1 MGHGETVPINANLNE
16 MVLNMR
22 IKNTSNCNTQFINGL
37 NTEQSIVGNM
47 NRRSTLIV
55 VAMLLLMIPL
65 STISGQANN
74 DETECNIIIDWSNG
88 TSSEHAYVINNWDLV
103 NDSQTEVHWSHENQ
117 SGQILENGTIY
128 PSWNENN
135 TQARIILPTNI
146 DLGDSISIDVKASET
161 EIFCSRTID
170 ITYWN
175 QPINDHEITRTT
187 TWMLEQTGGD
197 GQEYELEFT
206 GRGWQLRNGN
216 QLESNEL
223 GAGNLSIIS
232 DDGETRIET
241 EINLDRVWLNESMTG
256 IELEQQQ
263 FEMFGNGSMFFI
275 VQDEVGTETVA
286 EINISDSYITRTIAN
301 GVPSEQVRLEGTGN
315 LLSNGT
321 NDDESIDLNG
331 EVSVFLYELHTE
343 NGEVLLSNYLL
354 EAYAE
359 MVLIDGNNRFTLD
372 LDEFIIHETWENGE
386 QVDQLNRIKGD
397 GTFDFA
403 ESEDGATIIV
413 NGTVPV
419 FWLESQDGMTTVNTI
434 LMDGD
439 ISGDVTGEIG
449 LVVEIV
455 ETGQQQ
461 NHTGQSFD
469 VNVIKNENW
478 LNISQITGIGSNF
491 DLEAEHNLTFEYQ
504 VPEEHWLNRT
514 VRYKYVE
521 DSGEINDEYPERSP
535 IVVDPSEP
543 SNESILG
550 SVNISREL
558 GFAPSSMQIGD
569 SLMLDHGDT
578 LKLEIIATDSGS
590 ITRDG
595 HEMDVIH
602 WNGTYTNGGI
612 ARGKIINEGILAGL
626 IAEVSRSIELEIDDL
641 DGELQ
646 FIEIQSLERVISP
659 SIVTEAENT
668 PPSFVELRIREGVLT
683 TEGGEAHLE
692 VVVEDVD
699 WNMQSVEVDLT
710 SIGYGIVSFND
721 VGIDGDS
728 TVHDDV
734 WTSQVSHLGINHGNE
749 EINITISDG
758 WSTTQVTTS
767 LILTNL
773 APRMTSLNLDPNTV
787 SRGDSVEI
795 TTNVVDAHG
804 VSSVFVD
811 LTGSGGQRFALS
823 QEMGEQWFGSFIV
836 PDGFSPGPQLIA
848 IEMTDN
854 EGAMRLTSLIWQP
867 DGTTIESDRITIL
880 NDGPVLSNL
889 TISRQGNLVD
899 DFLVPNLGEE
909 DIPHVISIEVYDPDG
924 ISVVQVQL
932 GILAEIGNSD
942 DWVPMNDDGTGG
954 DLVADDGIYSLT
966 IQTRSTMPTGST
978 EIELRGIDNYLES
991 TPGNERG
998 FTVTLSDKFS
1008 EGIGSEWA
1016 DSTALILIAVG
1027 IFSIL
1032 SILGGI
1038 IVLKNANFDEE

>member
-1 MGHGETVPINANLNE
+1 
-16 MVLNMR
+16 
-22 IKNTSNCNTQFINGL
+22 
-37 NTEQSIVGNM
+37 M
-47 NRRSTLIV
+47 NRRNTLIV
-55 VAMLLLMIPL
+55 VSMLLLMVPL
-65 STISGQANN
+65 SPISGQAIN
-74 DETECNIIIDWSNG
+74 DETQCKIIVDWSNG
-88 TSSEHAYVINNWDLV
+88 TNSEHAYIINNLSLV
-103 NDSQTEVHWSHENQ
+103 NETEVHWSHENQ
-117 SGQILENGTIY
+117 SGQVLDSGIIYPNWTENG
-128 PSWNENN
+128 
-135 TQARIILPTNI
+135 TQARIILPTII
-146 DLGDSISIDVKASET
+146 DLGDSISIDVKVSET
-161 EIFCSRTID
+161 EISCSRIID

-187 TWMLEQTGGD
+187 TWILEQSGGD

-241 EINLDRVWLNESMTG
+241 EINLDRVWLNESMNG

-275 VQDEVGTETVA
+275 VDDEVGTETIA
-286 EINISDSYITRTIAN
+286 QINISDSYITRTIAN
-301 GVPSEQVRLEGTGN
+301 GVPSEQVRIEGTGN

-321 NDDESIDLNG
+321 NDDESIELDG

-343 NGEVLLSNYLL
+343 DGEVLLSNYLL

-359 MVLIDGNNRFTLD
+359 MVLIDGNDRFTLD
-372 LDEFIIHETWENGE
+372 LDEFIIHETWENGV
-386 QVDQLNRIKGD
+386 QTDQLNRIKGD

-469 VNVIKNENW
+469 VNVIRNENW
-478 LNISQITGIGSNF
+478 LNISQITGLGSNL
-491 DLEAEHNLTFEYQ
+491 DLEAEHNLTYQYQ
-504 VPEEHWLNRT
+504 VPEEHWRNRT

-521 DSGEINDEYPERSP
+521 DSGQINDEYPERSP
-535 IVVDPSEP
+535 IVSEPSEP

-558 GFAPSSMQIGD
+558 GFAPSSMEIGD

-578 LKLEIIATDSGS
+578 LKLEIIATEAGS
-590 ITRDG
+590 VTRDG
-595 HEMDVIH
+595 HVMDVIH
-602 WNGTYTNGGI
+602 WNGTYTNGGL
-612 ARGKIINEGILAGL
+612 ASGKIINEGILAGL
-626 IAEVSRSIELEIDDL
+626 VAEVSRSIDLEIDEL
-641 DGELQ
+641 DGKLE

-668 PPSFVELRIREGVLT
+668 PPTFVELRIREGALT
-683 TEGGEAHLE
+683 TEGGDAHLE

-699 WNMQSVEVDLT
+699 WNMQSVQVDLS
-710 SIGYGIVSFND
+710 SIGMGVVSFND
-721 VGIDGDS
+721 VGIDGDA

-734 WTSQVSHLGINHGNE
+734 WTSQVSHNGINHGNQ

-758 WSTTQVTTS
+758 WSTTQLTTS

-773 APRMTSLNLDPNTV
+773 APRMTLLDLSPTTV
-787 SRGDSVEI
+787 SRGDSV
-795 TTNVVDAHG
+795 NVLANIVDGHG

-811 LTGSGGQRFALS
+811 LTRQGGQRFALT
-823 QEMGEQWFGSFIV
+823 QEMGDRWTGSFVV

-854 EGAMRLTSLIWQP
+854 EGAMRLTSLIWRT

-880 NDGPVLSNL
+880 NDGPLLSNL
-889 TISRQGNLVD
+889 TISRQENFVD
-899 DFLVPNLGEE
+899 DFLVPNLGEQE
-909 DIPHVISIEVYDPDG
+909 ITHVISIEVYDPDG

-932 GILAEIGNSD
+932 GILAEIGNAD

-978 EIELRGIDNYLES
+978 EIEFRGIDNYLES
-991 TPGNERG
+991 TPGNERA
-998 FTVTLSDKFS
+998 FTVTLSDKSS
-1008 EGIGSEWA
+1008 EGIGSEWT

-1027 IFSIL
+1027 IFLLL

>member
-1 MGHGETVPINANLNE
+1 MGHEEAVPIDRDVKG

-22 IKNTSNCNTQFINGL
+22 MNHRSDINTQFINGL
-37 NTEQSIVGNM
+37 KMEQNLEYIM
-47 NRRSTLIV
+47 IRRNTLIV
-55 VAMLLLMIPL
+55 VGMLLLMMPV
-65 STISGQANN
+65 STISGQITT
-74 DETECNIIIDWSNG
+74 DESECNIIVDWSNG
-88 TSSEHAYVINNWDLV
+88 TSSEHAYLITNWDSV
-103 NDSQTEVHWSHENQ
+103 NDTQTEIYWTHENQ
-117 SGQILENGTIY
+117 SGQTLDNGTIY
-128 PSWNENN
+128 PNWNENN
-135 TQARIILPTNI
+135 TQPRIILPTI
-146 DLGDSISIDVKASET
+146 ISLGDSISIDVRASET

-170 ITYWN
+170 VTYWN

-187 TWMLEQTGGD
+187 TWMLEQNGGD

-263 FEMFGNGSMFFI
+263 FEMFGNGSMLFI
-275 VQDEVGTETVA
+275 VKDAVGTETVA
-286 EINISDSYITRTIAN
+286 EINISDSYITRTIAD

-321 NDDESIDLNG
+321 NDDESIELDG

-343 NGEVLLSNYLL
+343 NGEVLVSNYLL

-386 QVDQLNRIKGD
+386 QTDQLNRIKGD

-455 ETGQQQ
+455 ENGQQQ

-602 WNGTYTNGGI
+602 WNGTYTSGGF
-612 ARGKIINEGILAGL
+612 ASGKIINEGILAGL
-626 IAEVSRSIELEIDDL
+626 IAEVSRSTELEIDDL
-641 DGELQ
+641 NGDLQ

-659 SIVTEAENT
+659 SIVTESENT

-728 TVHDDV
+728 AVHDDI

-749 EINITISDG
+749 EINISLSDG

-773 APRMTSLNLDPNTV
+773 APRMTSLNLEPNTV

-795 TTNVVDAHG
+795 ETNIVDAHG

-823 QEMGEQWFGSFIV
+823 QGTGGQWLGSFIV

-854 EGAMRLTSLIWQP
+854 EGAMRLTSLLWQP
-867 DGTTIESDRITIL
+867 DGTTIESNRITVL
-880 NDGPVLSNL
+880 NDGPILSNL
-889 TISRQGNLVD
+889 SISRQGNFVD
-899 DFLVPNLGEE
+899 NFLVPNLGEA

-998 FTVTLSDKFS
+998 FTVTLSEKSS

-1027 IFSIL
+1027 IFLFL

-1038 IVLKNANFDEE
+1038 IVLKNANFDDE

>member
-1 MGHGETVPINANLNE
+1 
-16 MVLNMR
+16 
-22 IKNTSNCNTQFINGL
+22 
-37 NTEQSIVGNM
+37 M
-47 NRRSTLIV
+47 NRRNTLIV
-55 VAMLLLMIPL
+55 VSMLLLMVPF
-65 STISGQANN
+65 SPISGQAIN
-74 DETECNIIIDWSNG
+74 DETQCKIIVDWSNG
-88 TSSEHAYVINNWDLV
+88 TNSEHAYIINNLSLV
-103 NDSQTEVHWSHENQ
+103 NETEVHWSHENQ
-117 SGQILENGTIY
+117 SGQVLDSGIIYPNWTENG
-128 PSWNENN
+128 
-135 TQARIILPTNI
+135 TQARIILPTII
-146 DLGDSISIDVKASET
+146 DLGDSISIDVKVSET
-161 EIFCSRTID
+161 EISCSRIID

-187 TWMLEQTGGD
+187 TWILEQSGGD

-241 EINLDRVWLNESMTG
+241 EINLDRVWLNESMNG

-275 VQDEVGTETVA
+275 VDDEVGTETIA
-286 EINISDSYITRTIAN
+286 QINISDSYITRTIAN
-301 GVPSEQVRLEGTGN
+301 GVPSEQVRIEGTGN

-321 NDDESIDLNG
+321 NDDESIELDG

-343 NGEVLLSNYLL
+343 DGEVLLSNYLL

-359 MVLIDGNNRFTLD
+359 MVLIDGNDRFTLD
-372 LDEFIIHETWENGE
+372 LDEFIIHETWENGV
-386 QVDQLNRIKGD
+386 QTDQLNRIKGD

-469 VNVIKNENW
+469 VNVIRNENW
-478 LNISQITGIGSNF
+478 LNISQITGLGSNL
-491 DLEAEHNLTFEYQ
+491 DLEAEHNLTYQYQ
-504 VPEEHWLNRT
+504 VPEEHWRNRT

-521 DSGEINDEYPERSP
+521 DSGQINDEYPERSP
-535 IVVDPSEP
+535 IVSEPSEP

-558 GFAPSSMQIGD
+558 GFAPSSMEIGD

-578 LKLEIIATDSGS
+578 LKLEIIATEAGS
-590 ITRDG
+590 VTRDG
-595 HEMDVIH
+595 HVMDVIH
-602 WNGTYTNGGI
+602 WNGTYTNGGL
-612 ARGKIINEGILAGL
+612 ASGKIINEGILAGL
-626 IAEVSRSIELEIDDL
+626 VAEVSRSIDLEIDEL
-641 DGELQ
+641 DGKLE

-668 PPSFVELRIREGVLT
+668 PPTFVELRIREGALT
-683 TEGGEAHLE
+683 TEGGDAHLE

-699 WNMQSVEVDLT
+699 WNMQSVQVDLS
-710 SIGYGIVSFND
+710 SIGMGVVSFND
-721 VGIDGDS
+721 VGIDGDA

-734 WTSQVSHLGINHGNE
+734 WTSQVSHNGINHGNQ

-758 WSTTQVTTS
+758 WSTTQLTTS

-773 APRMTSLNLDPNTV
+773 APRMTLLDLSPTTV
-787 SRGDSVEI
+787 SRGDSV
-795 TTNVVDAHG
+795 NVLANIVDGHG

-811 LTGSGGQRFALS
+811 LTRQGGQRFALT
-823 QEMGEQWFGSFIV
+823 QEMGDRWTGSFVV

-854 EGAMRLTSLIWQP
+854 EGSMRLTSLIWRT

-880 NDGPVLSNL
+880 NDGPLLSNL
-889 TISRQGNLVD
+889 TISRQENFVD
-899 DFLVPNLGEE
+899 DFLVPNLGEQE
-909 DIPHVISIEVYDPDG
+909 ITHVISIEVYDPDG

-932 GILAEIGNSD
+932 GILAEIGNAD

-978 EIELRGIDNYLES
+978 EIEFRGIDNYLES
-991 TPGNERG
+991 TPGNERA
-998 FTVTLSDKFS
+998 FTVTLSDKSS
-1008 EGIGSEWA
+1008 EGIGSEWT

-1027 IFSIL
+1027 IFLLL

-1038 IVLKNANFDEE
+1038 IVLKNANLDEE

>member
-1 MGHGETVPINANLNE
+1 
-16 MVLNMR
+16 
-22 IKNTSNCNTQFINGL
+22 
-37 NTEQSIVGNM
+37 M
-47 NRRSTLIV
+47 NRRNTLIV
-55 VAMLLLMIPL
+55 VSMLLLMMPF
-65 STISGQANN
+65 SSISGQAIN
-74 DETECNIIIDWSNG
+74 DETQCKIIVDWSNG
-88 TSSEHAYVINNWDLV
+88 TNSEHAYIINNLSLV
-103 NDSQTEVHWSHENQ
+103 NETEVHWSHENQ
-117 SGQILENGTIY
+117 SGQVLDSGIIYPNWTENG
-128 PSWNENN
+128 
-135 TQARIILPTNI
+135 TQARIILPTII
-146 DLGDSISIDVKASET
+146 DLGDSISIDVKVSET
-161 EIFCSRTID
+161 EISCSRIID

-175 QPINDHEITRTT
+175 QPINDHEITRST
-187 TWMLEQTGGD
+187 TWILEQSGGD

-241 EINLDRVWLNESMTG
+241 EINLDRVWLNESMNG

-275 VQDEVGTETVA
+275 VDDEVGTETIA
-286 EINISDSYITRTIAN
+286 QINISDSYITRTIAN
-301 GVPSEQVRLEGTGN
+301 GVPSEQVRIEGTGN

-321 NDDESIDLNG
+321 NDDESIELDG

-343 NGEVLLSNYLL
+343 DGEVLLSNYLL

-359 MVLIDGNNRFTLD
+359 MVLIDGNDRFTLD
-372 LDEFIIHETWENGE
+372 LDEFIIHETWENGV
-386 QVDQLNRIKGD
+386 QTDQLNRIKGD

-469 VNVIKNENW
+469 VNVIRNENW
-478 LNISQITGIGSNF
+478 LNISQITGLGSNL
-491 DLEAEHNLTFEYQ
+491 DLEAEHNLTYQYQ
-504 VPEEHWLNRT
+504 VPEEHWRNRT

-521 DSGEINDEYPERSP
+521 DSGQINDEYPERSP
-535 IVVDPSEP
+535 IVSEPSEP

-558 GFAPSSMQIGD
+558 GFAPSSMEIGD

-578 LKLEIIATDSGS
+578 LKLEIIATEAGS
-590 ITRDG
+590 VTRDG
-595 HEMDVIH
+595 HVMDVIH
-602 WNGTYTNGGI
+602 WNGTYTNGGL
-612 ARGKIINEGILAGL
+612 ASGKIINEGILAGL
-626 IAEVSRSIELEIDDL
+626 IAEVSRSIDLEIDEL
-641 DGELQ
+641 DGKLE

-668 PPSFVELRIREGVLT
+668 PPTFVELRIREGALT
-683 TEGGEAHLE
+683 TEGGDAHLE

-699 WNMQSVEVDLT
+699 WNMQSVQVDLS
-710 SIGYGIVSFND
+710 SIGMGVVSFND
-721 VGIDGDS
+721 VGIDGDA

-734 WTSQVSHLGINHGNE
+734 WTSQVSHNGINHGNQ

-758 WSTTQVTTS
+758 WSTTQLTTS

-773 APRMTSLNLDPNTV
+773 APRMTLLDLSPTTV
-787 SRGDSVEI
+787 SRGDSV
-795 TTNVVDAHG
+795 NVLANIVDGHG

-811 LTGSGGQRFALS
+811 LTRQGGQRFALT
-823 QEMGEQWFGSFIV
+823 QEMGDRWTGSFVV

-854 EGAMRLTSLIWQP
+854 EGAMRLTSLIWRT

-880 NDGPVLSNL
+880 NDGPLLSNL
-889 TISRQGNLVD
+889 TISRQENFVD
-899 DFLVPNLGEE
+899 DFLVPNLGEQE
-909 DIPHVISIEVYDPDG
+909 ITHVISIEVYDPDG

-932 GILAEIGNSD
+932 GILAEIGNAD

-978 EIELRGIDNYLES
+978 EIEFRGIDNYLES
-991 TPGNERG
+991 TPGNERA
-998 FTVTLSDKFS
+998 FTVTLSDKSS
-1008 EGIGSEWA
+1008 EGIGSEWT

-1027 IFSIL
+1027 IFLLL

>member
-1 MGHGETVPINANLNE
+1 MKRNHFS
-16 MVLNMR
+16 
-22 IKNTSNCNTQFINGL
+22 KSNTQFINGL
-37 NTEQSIVGNM
+37 NTEQNIEQTM
-47 NRRSTLIV
+47 NRRNTLIV
-55 VAMLLLMIPL
+55 VSMLLLMMPF
-65 STISGQANN
+65 SSISGQAIN
-74 DETECNIIIDWSNG
+74 DETQCKIIVDWSNG
-88 TSSEHAYVINNWDLV
+88 TNSEHAYIINNLSLV
-103 NDSQTEVHWSHENQ
+103 NETEVHWSHENQ
-117 SGQILENGTIY
+117 SGQVLDSGIIYPNWTENG
-128 PSWNENN
+128 
-135 TQARIILPTNI
+135 TQARIILPTII
-146 DLGDSISIDVKASET
+146 DLGDSISIDVKVSET
-161 EIFCSRTID
+161 EISCSRIID

-187 TWMLEQTGGD
+187 TWILEQSGGD

-241 EINLDRVWLNESMTG
+241 EINLDRVWLNESMNG

-275 VQDEVGTETVA
+275 VDDEVGTETIA
-286 EINISDSYITRTIAN
+286 QINISDSYITRTIAN
-301 GVPSEQVRLEGTGN
+301 GVPSEQVRIEGTGN

-321 NDDESIDLNG
+321 NDDESIELDG

-343 NGEVLLSNYLL
+343 DGEVLLSNYLL

-359 MVLIDGNNRFTLD
+359 MVLIDGNDRFTLD
-372 LDEFIIHETWENGE
+372 LDEFIIHETWENGV
-386 QVDQLNRIKGD
+386 QTDQLNRIKGD

-469 VNVIKNENW
+469 VNVIRNENW
-478 LNISQITGIGSNF
+478 LNISQITGLGSNL
-491 DLEAEHNLTFEYQ
+491 DLEAEHNLTYQYQ
-504 VPEEHWLNRT
+504 VPEEHWRNRT

-521 DSGEINDEYPERSP
+521 DSGQINDEYPERSP
-535 IVVDPSEP
+535 IVSEPSEP

-558 GFAPSSMQIGD
+558 GFAPSSMEIGD

-578 LKLEIIATDSGS
+578 LKLEIIATEAGS
-590 ITRDG
+590 VTRDG
-595 HEMDVIH
+595 HVMDVIH
-602 WNGTYTNGGI
+602 WNGTYTNGGL
-612 ARGKIINEGILAGL
+612 ASGKIINEGILAGL
-626 IAEVSRSIELEIDDL
+626 IAEVSRSIDLEIDEL
-641 DGELQ
+641 DGKLE

-668 PPSFVELRIREGVLT
+668 PPTFVELRIREGALT
-683 TEGGEAHLE
+683 TEGGDAHLE

-699 WNMQSVEVDLT
+699 WNMQSVQVDLS
-710 SIGYGIVSFND
+710 SIGMGVVSFND
-721 VGIDGDS
+721 VGIDGDA

-734 WTSQVSHLGINHGNE
+734 WTSQVSHNGINHGNQ

-758 WSTTQVTTS
+758 WSTTQLTTS

-773 APRMTSLNLDPNTV
+773 APRMTLLDLSPTTV
-787 SRGDSVEI
+787 SRGDSV
-795 TTNVVDAHG
+795 NVLANIVDGHG

-811 LTGSGGQRFALS
+811 LTRQGGQRFALS
-823 QEMGEQWFGSFIV
+823 QEMGDRWTGSFVV

-854 EGAMRLTSLIWQP
+854 EGAMRLTSLIWRT

-880 NDGPVLSNL
+880 NDGPLLSNL
-889 TISRQGNLVD
+889 TISRQENFVD
-899 DFLVPNLGEE
+899 DFLVPNLGEQE
-909 DIPHVISIEVYDPDG
+909 ITHVISIEVYDPDG

-932 GILAEIGNSD
+932 GILAEIGNAD

-978 EIELRGIDNYLES
+978 EIEFRGIDNYLES
-991 TPGNERG
+991 TPGNERA
-998 FTVTLSDKFS
+998 FTVTLSDKSS
-1008 EGIGSEWA
+1008 EGIGSEWT

-1027 IFSIL
+1027 IFLLL

>member
-1 MGHGETVPINANLNE
+1 MGHGETVPVNANVNE
-16 MVLNMR
+16 MVLKMR
-22 IKNTSNCNTQFINGL
+22 MKHTSNSNTQLINGL

-47 NRRSTLIV
+47 NRRSILIV
-55 VAMLLLMIPL
+55 VGMLLLMIPL
-65 STISGQANN
+65 STISGQTNN
-74 DETECNIIIDWSNG
+74 DETECNIIVDWSNG

-128 PSWNENN
+128 PSWNEND
-135 TQARIILPTNI
+135 TKARIILPTNI
-146 DLGDSISIDVKASET
+146 DLGDSISIDVKASEN

-386 QVDQLNRIKGD
+386 QIDQLNRIKGD

-535 IVVDPSEP
+535 IVIDPSEP

-602 WNGTYTNGGI
+602 WNGTYTNGGF
-612 ARGKIINEGILAGL
+612 ASGKIINEGILAGL
-626 IAEVSRSIELEIDDL
+626 IAEVSRSIELEIEDL

-811 LTGSGGQRFALS
+811 LTRSGGQRFALS

-880 NDGPVLSNL
+880 NDGPILSNL

-954 DLVADDGIYSLT
+954 DLVADDGIYSIT

-1027 IFSIL
+1027 IFLFL

>member
-386 QVDQLNRIKGD
+386 QIDQLNRIKGD

-455 ETGQQQ
+455 EAGQQQ

-880 NDGPVLSNL
+880 NDGPILSNL